1 MVGEEGI
8 NKKEKNIGDGLRI
21 GCGVDIEN
29 CNYCRLQHNV
39 DRKKEKEEHSS
50 LGFMK

>member
-8 NKKEKNIGDGLRI
+8 KKAKKRGDAFCVSDVVWILKI
-21 GCGVDIEN
+21 VIIVDCSTVE
-29 CNYCRLQHNV
+29 
-39 DRKKEKEEHSS
+39 EKEEHSS